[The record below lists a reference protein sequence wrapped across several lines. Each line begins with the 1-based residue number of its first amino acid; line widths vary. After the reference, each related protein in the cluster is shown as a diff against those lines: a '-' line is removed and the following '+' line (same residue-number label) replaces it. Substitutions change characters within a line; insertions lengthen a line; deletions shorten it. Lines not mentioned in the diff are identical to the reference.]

1 MLLSS
6 DGDGDDGDDD
16 DSDGDGDD
24 GVGGDDD
31 NHTID
36 NCDDD
41 YGLLV
46 IYIVDLTKYL
56 VVISIQLGLILYL
69 LRWQICLQILKKL
82 LKIKT
87 FIESSWNWKE

>member
-16 DSDGDGDD
+16 DSDGDGND

-56 VVISIQLGLILYL
+56 VVISIQLGLIGLFVYC
-69 LRWQICLQILKKL
+69 IY
-82 LKIKT
+82 
-87 FIESSWNWKE
+87 

>member
-6 DGDGDDGDDD
+6 DGDGDHGDDD

-56 VVISIQLGLILYL
+56 VVISIQLGLIGLY
-69 LRWQICLQILKKL
+69 IVSTKMADMPSNIEKLKPKL
-82 LKIKT
+82 YIR
-87 FIESSWNWKE
+87 S

>member
-6 DGDGDDGDDD
+6 DGDCDDGD

-24 GVGGDDD
+24 GVGGYDD

-46 IYIVDLTKYL
+46 IYIVDLMKYL
-56 VVISIQLGLILYL
+56 VVISIQLASYVCILYYC
-69 LRWQICLQILKKL
+69 IY
-82 LKIKT
+82 
-87 FIESSWNWKE
+87 

>member
-31 NHTID
+31 YHTID

-46 IYIVDLTKYL
+46 IYIVDLTKYM
-56 VVISIQLGLILYL
+56 VIISIQLGLNICILYL
-69 LRWQICLQILKKL
+69 LRWQICLQILK
-82 LKIKT
+82 
-87 FIESSWNWKE
+87 N